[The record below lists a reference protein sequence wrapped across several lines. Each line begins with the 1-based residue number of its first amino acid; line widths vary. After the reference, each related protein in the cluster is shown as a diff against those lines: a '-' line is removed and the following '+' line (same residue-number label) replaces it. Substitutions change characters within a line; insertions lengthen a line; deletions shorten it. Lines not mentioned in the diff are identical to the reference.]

1 MPESMIQHVRRIVKR
16 DLPVFKAFL
25 EVLSIARGLRSH
37 LDLLGLFFFT
47 LKKRVLRQSHFRDPF
62 KLEIGDRNG
71 GAVVTVRDMAD
82 ITTVAAIFAQDE
94 YASDISRDKVKTIL
108 DLGSN
113 IGVSVAYF
121 RMRYPRAHI
130 YAVEA
135 DSTNFKRLK
144 ENCKDMNNVTL
155 IHGAIGDKTGPI
167 EFHSNES
174 SVSGSLY
181 KREGD
186 MNATVIDGFKID
198 DLVSRYH
205 IGHIDIL
212 KFDIEGAEFDAFK
225 VSPRTLRET
234 NIAMGEVHPDIGN
247 RSADDFIKL
256 FAEYEVKI
264 VPKEKKRFILK
275 ASRA

>member
-1 MPESMIQHVRRIVKR
+1 MQAVIKR
-16 DLPVFKAFL
+16 DWPVFIAFVKVFVMAGRVRTML
-25 EVLSIARGLRSH
+25 H
-37 LDLLGLFFFT
+37 LLGLFGFT
-47 LKKRVLRQSHFRDPF
+47 LVKRGLSKKGFIRSFPLELRTKYGRTS
-62 KLEIGDRNG
+62 II
-71 GAVVTVRDMAD
+71 VRDMAD

-225 VSPRTLRET
+225 VSPRALRET

>member
-1 MPESMIQHVRRIVKR
+1 MKR

-25 EVLSIARGLRSH
+25 EVFAIASGVRSR
-37 LDLLGLFFFT
+37 LQLLGLFFFT
-47 LKKRVLRQSHFRDPF
+47 LGKRILHQSYFRDPF
-62 KLEIGDRNG
+62 KLEIRHRDG
-71 GAVVTVRDMAD
+71 VSSVIVRDMAD
-82 ITTVAAIFAQDE
+82 ITTVAAIFVEDE
-94 YASDISRDKVKTIL
+94 YGSKVSPGKVKTIL

-121 RMRYPRAHI
+121 RMRYPDAHI

-144 ENCKDMNNVTL
+144 ENCKDMDNVTL
-155 IHGAIGDKTGPI
+155 IHGAIGGKTGPI

-181 KREGD
+181 EREGD
-186 MNATVIDGFKID
+186 MNAVVIDGFTID
-198 DLVSRYH
+198 DLVERYH
-205 IGHIDIL
+205 IGSVDIL
-212 KFDIEGAEFDAFK
+212 KFDIEGAEFDAFP

-247 RSADDFIKL
+247 RSAPDFIKL
-256 FAEYEVKI
+256 FTEYKVEI
-264 VPKEKKRFILK
+264 VPKEKQRFILK
-275 ASRA
+275 ASRGQIA